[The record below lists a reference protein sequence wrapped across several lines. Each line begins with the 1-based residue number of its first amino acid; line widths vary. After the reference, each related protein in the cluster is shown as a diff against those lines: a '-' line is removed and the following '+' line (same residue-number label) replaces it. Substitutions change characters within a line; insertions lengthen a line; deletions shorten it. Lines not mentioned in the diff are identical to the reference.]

1 MSNQSGSYQPGR
13 QFLNIP
19 GPTNIPERVLRAI
32 AAPVLD
38 HRGPE
43 FAQLATEVLARI
55 KPVFKTTQPVLI
67 FPASGTGAWE
77 SAIVNTLS
85 PGDKVLGFD
94 SGQFALLWTQMAR
107 KLGLEVQTIA
117 TDWRRAPDPAA
128 IESALAEDREKKIK
142 AVLLVHNETANG
154 CMTRVAEIRQAIDR
168 VGHPALLLVDT
179 ISSLG
184 SADFRMD
191 EWGVDVAIGG
201 SQKGLMLPAG
211 LAFCAVS
218 EKAIAASKHAK
229 MPRSFWDWEPL
240 LANTGGN
247 FPYTPACNL
256 FFGLKEALNLIDAE
270 GLENVFARHAR
281 HAEATRRAIRGW
293 GLEIVCAEA
302 KDYSR
307 SITAAFMP
315 EGHSADAFRKLV
327 FERFNMPLG
336 GGLGR
341 LADKA
346 FRIGH
351 LGDTNDLMLGGA
363 LFGVEMGLAAA
374 KIPHKAG
381 GVQAALD
388 YLADQ
393 SAGATRLAA
402 E

>member
-1 MSNQSGSYQPGR
+1 MSYQPGR

-43 FAQLATEVLARI
+43 FAQLATEILARI
-55 KPVFKTTQPVLI
+55 KPIFKTTQPVLI

-77 SAIVNTLS
+77 SALVNTLS
-85 PGDKVLGFD
+85 PGDTVLGFD

-107 KLGLEVQTIA
+107 KLGLQVQTIA

-128 IESALAEDREKKIK
+128 IEAALAEDREKKIK

-211 LAFCAVS
+211 LAFCAVNQ
-218 EKAIAASKHAK
+218 KAVTASKHAK
-229 MPRSFWDWEPL
+229 LPRAFWDWEPL

-293 GLEIVCAEA
+293 GLEIVCAEP

-327 FERFNMPLG
+327 LERFNMPLG

-381 GVQAALD
+381 GVQEALN

-393 SAGATRLAA
+393 SGSATQLAA

>member
-1 MSNQSGSYQPGR
+1 MSYQPGR

-43 FAQLATEVLARI
+43 FALLATEVLARI
-55 KPVFKTTQPVLI
+55 KPIFKTTQPVLI

-77 SAIVNTLS
+77 SALVNTLS
-85 PGDKVLGFD
+85 PGDMVLGFD
-94 SGQFALLWTQMAR
+94 SGQFALLWTQMAKR
-107 KLGLEVQTIA
+107 LGLQVQTIA

-128 IESALAEDREKKIK
+128 IEAALAEDREKKIK

-168 VGHPALLLVDT
+168 AGHPALLLVDT

-218 EKAIAASKHAK
+218 QKAVAASKHARL
-229 MPRSFWDWEPL
+229 PRAFWDWEPL
-240 LANTGGN
+240 LANSGGN

-256 FFGLKEALNLIDAE
+256 FFGLREALNLIDAE

-281 HAEATRRAIRGW
+281 HAEATRRAICGW
-293 GLEIVCAEA
+293 GLEIVCAEP

-315 EGHSADAFRKLV
+315 EGYSADGFRKLV
-327 FERFNMPLG
+327 LERFNMPLG

-341 LADKA
+341 LSDKA

-363 LFGVEMGLAAA
+363 LFGVEMGLSAA

-381 GVQAALD
+381 GVQEALN

-393 SAGATRLAA
+393 SGGAARLAA